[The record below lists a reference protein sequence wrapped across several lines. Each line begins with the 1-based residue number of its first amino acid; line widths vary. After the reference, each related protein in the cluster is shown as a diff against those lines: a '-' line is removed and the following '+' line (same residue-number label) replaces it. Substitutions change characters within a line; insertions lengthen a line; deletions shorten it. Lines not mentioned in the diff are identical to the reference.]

1 MKVIVWQLVRDLAV
15 ARGLGSNEQHNDP
28 LFGATFGNPHC
39 VKQLW
44 DARCY
49 EPVASIDS
57 PEDGEV
63 AAMDHAFV
71 RTNSVHGAWYEVT
84 RPLSRGRGYRST
96 SVGDVLEIV
105 KLEASEFYIVSN
117 VGFNF
122 MPTGG

>member
-15 ARGLGSNEQHNDP
+15 ARGLGSNERHNDP

-49 EPVASIDS
+49 EPVAAVEA
-57 PEDGEV
+57 PEENDV
-63 AAMDHAFV
+63 HSMDHAFS
-71 RTNSVHGAWYEVT
+71 RTNSVHGSWYEVT
-84 RPLSRGRGYRST
+84 QPLTRGRGYRST
-96 SVGDVLEIV
+96 SVGDVIEIV
-105 KLEASEFYIVSN
+105 KPNGSEFYIVSN
-117 VGFNF
+117 IGFTF